1 MPFVPATNIVE
12 VFMEHQYHGVQG
24 KGYVLHYDN
33 SLGPWTLPLMAEL
46 ATELIDWWTVQMRPL
61 VNNQTVLE
69 RIRMRD
75 ITQAEGLVYDTST
88 GLPLAGSRAGT
99 PVQSQVVISVKKATG
114 LAGKSQRGRVYHF
127 GFNQGDFTGT
137 NTLSTAY
144 TALVETAWNAAL
156 GLVGA
161 TANYDM
167 QLVSKF
173 TGGQP
178 RTIAEVRPIT
188 AMSLVDRRVDTNR
201 LKLPKGGA

>member
-1 MPFVPATNIVE
+1 MPFVPALGVVE
-12 VFMEHQYHGVQG
+12 VFVEHQYQGAQG
-24 KGYVLHYDN
+24 KGYVMHYDN
-33 SLGPWTLPLMAEL
+33 SLGPCTLPLMAEL
-46 ATELIDWWTVQMRPL
+46 ATEIIDWWNVQMKPL

-75 ITQAEGLVYDTST
+75 ISTAEGLVYDTAS
-88 GLPLAGSRAGT
+88 GLPISGTRAGT
-99 PVQSQVVISVKKATG
+99 PTQSQVVISVKKNTG

-127 GFNQGDFTGT
+127 GFNQGDFSVA
-137 NTLSTAY
+137 NNLSTAY
-144 TALVETAWNAAL
+144 TTLVETAWNAAL
-156 GLVGA
+156 SLVGA

-178 RTIAEVRPIT
+178 RATAEVRPIT
-188 AMSLVDRRVDTNR
+188 NMTLVDRRVDTNR

>member
-1 MPFVPATNIVE
+1 MPFVPALNVVE
-12 VFMEHQYHGVQG
+12 VFVEHQYQGAQG

-46 ATELIDWWTVQMRPL
+46 ATEIIDWWNVQMKPL

-75 ITQAEGLVYDTST
+75 ISTAEGLVYDTAS
-88 GLPLAGSRAGT
+88 GLPISGTRAGT
-99 PVQSQVVISVKKATG
+99 PTQSQVVISVKKNTG

-127 GFNQGDFTGT
+127 GFNQGDFSVA
-137 NTLSTAY
+137 NNLSTAY
-144 TALVETAWNAAL
+144 TTLVETAWNAAL
-156 GLVGA
+156 SLVGA

-178 RTIAEVRPIT
+178 RATAEVRPIT
-188 AMSLVDRRVDTNR
+188 NMTLVDRRVDTNR